1 MKKAVSLI
9 LLLSMLVLLPCCS
22 GGTTPVESFLL
33 AVRKMDTV
41 KMEELMTSDS
51 AAMAARIKEYADS
64 LDSEKRA
71 VLISLYSELKYTIS
85 EESEAENG
93 TKTVL
98 VALTIPDMA
107 AVKSFAEAKTAVS
120 GESAYEIVGTML
132 SDGTVSGSYMTEKKI
147 TVTMKLENE
156 KWLIPYSESENG
168 ELVTAIFLS
177 KCCAFLLWDKER
189 PGNMGDAA
197 YWRSNKEK

>member
-98 VALTIPDMA
+98 VALTIP
-107 AVKSFAEAKTAVS
+107 VS
-120 GESAYEIVGTML
+120 PA
-132 SDGTVSGSYMTEKKI
+132 
-147 TVTMKLENE
+147 
-156 KWLIPYSESENG
+156 
-168 ELVTAIFLS
+168 
-177 KCCAFLLWDKER
+177 R
-189 PGNMGDAA
+189 
-197 YWRSNKEK
+197 R